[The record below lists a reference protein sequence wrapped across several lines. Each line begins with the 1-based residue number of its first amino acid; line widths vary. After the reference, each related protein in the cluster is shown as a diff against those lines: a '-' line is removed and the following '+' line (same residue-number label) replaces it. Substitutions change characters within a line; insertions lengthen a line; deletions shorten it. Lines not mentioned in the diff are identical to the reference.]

1 MNSPNL
7 STKKVIFFNLLIKME
22 IFIFIIS
29 GMYVQTIVLS
39 MKEAYALD
47 VSPSF
52 VIRGERH
59 GINGD

>member
-1 MNSPNL
+1 
-7 STKKVIFFNLLIKME
+7 ME
-22 IFIFIIS
+22 IFTFIIS

-47 VSPSF
+47 VSPSI

>member
-7 STKKVIFFNLLIKME
+7 STKKVIFLNLLIKME

-47 VSPSF
+47 VSPSI

>member
-1 MNSPNL
+1 
-7 STKKVIFFNLLIKME
+7 ME

-47 VSPSF
+47 VSPSIE
-52 VIRGERH
+52 IRGERH

>member
-7 STKKVIFFNLLIKME
+7 GTKKGNFFNLLIKME
-22 IFIFIIS
+22 IFIIS
-29 GMYVQTIVLS
+29 GMYVQTKELS
-39 MKEAYALD
+39 MKEAYVLD
-47 VSPSF
+47 VSPSI

>member
-7 STKKVIFFNLLIKME
+7 GTKKGNFFNLLIKME

-47 VSPSF
+47 VSPSI